1 MYKNHDR
8 NIWNDCKY
16 VNYFGLKSSDSA
28 LAFITTHGPTFIQHS
43 TFIGESGNLGEPNEV
58 RLKNGS
64 KVMWHRSTPKGL
76 KMFPICGIEFYDG
89 WVYAEHNIFT
99 DFYDD
104 DFKAGLAKNLKNA
117 NLNLIQKFEVYSGA
131 KLRINKAPFIK

>member
-8 NIWNDCKY
+8 NIWNDCKH

-28 LAFITTHGPTFIQHS
+28 LAFITTHGPTYIQHS

-64 KVMWHRSTPKGL
+64 KVMWHRSTPKAQCAG
-76 KMFPICGIEFYDG
+76 
-89 WVYAEHNIFT
+89 VIF
-99 DFYDD
+99 
-104 DFKAGLAKNLKNA
+104 NLD
-117 NLNLIQKFEVYSGA
+117 QKFRGGNC
-131 KLRINKAPFIK
+131 LF